1 MQLMNETLRYDVL
14 NNETNSIYK
23 KNVLKQNYLFHRN
36 LEFQKFI
43 KTSPSVLPGCCTRN
57 KLICTPAN
65 LFPQP
70 PHSGWELG
78 KHHTLHT
85 CQF

>member
-14 NNETNSIYK
+14 NNETIE
-23 KNVLKQNYLFHRN
+23 KNLLKLSYLFNRN
-36 LEFQKFI
+36 LQFQKLI
-43 KTSPSVLPGCCTRN
+43 KTSPSVLPDCETRT

-70 PHSGWELG
+70 PHSGWG
-78 KHHTLHT
+78 NTSQYTLHT
-85 CQF
+85 SQF